1 MVIDLNKIKTEND
14 RTLKDKLKDG
24 LEVAKEKGGDMVDW
38 VKENPREFAAI
49 VASAAA
55 LTAGAGK
62 VIKGINRHATAKQEQ
77 YNKERYIYDHSLNA
91 YLKTKRPLTKDD
103 VIMINNIRRV
113 TKKKLSEV
121 LADLDLLE

>member
-77 YNKERYIYDHSLNA
+77 YNKERYIYDSG
-91 YLKTKRPLTKDD
+91 
-103 VIMINNIRRV
+103 
-113 TKKKLSEV
+113 KLYFLLCVSFCTRFPSNKVKVPEHQTRKEV
-121 LADLDLLE
+121 